1 MNCLKG
7 KIIIVTG
14 AGSGIGRAQVIEFLN
29 RGANV
34 IAGIHHESDIPE
46 LVEEAKSLEGELYPL
61 LLEVTDPRS
70 IAEVVD
76 KTIDKYGRID
86 VLCNT
91 AGGFDNFV
99 TVTDCEEAMWDKVM
113 NLDLKSVYLMSKA
126 VLPQMLKQEKGNIIN
141 MASMASHRATGGG
154 APYCAAKHAVA
165 GLTKRMAY
173 DYGSKGI
180 RVNAIVPGL
189 IPTRM
194 TFSYTDDTTTDAYK
208 TFTAIPAGRLGHD
221 YEIAYATAFL
231 ASDESDYIVGALL
244 PVEGGGL
251 IQ

>member
-1 MNCLKG
+1 MSKLSG
-7 KIIIVTG
+7 KVILVTG
-14 AGSGIGRAQVIEFLN
+14 AGSGIGRAQVIEFLKN
-29 RGANV
+29 DAKV
-34 IAGIHHESDIPE
+34 VAGIHSEKDIAS
-46 LVEEAKSLEGELYPL
+46 LVEEAKSLDGELFPV
-61 LLEVTDPRS
+61 LLEVTDTVS
-70 IAEVVD
+70 IAAYVKEAIN
-76 KTIDKYGRID
+76 KFGRID

-91 AGGFDNFV
+91 AGGFDHFV
-99 TVTDCEEAMWDKVM
+99 NLLDCDEDQWDRVM
-113 NLDLKSVYLMSKA
+113 NLDLKSVYLMSRA
-126 VLPQMLKQEKGNIIN
+126 VLPQMLKQGKGNIIN

-154 APYCAAKHAVA
+154 TPYCAAKHAVA

-173 DYGSKGI
+173 DYGPKGI
-180 RVNAIVPGL
+180 RVNGIVPGL

-208 TFTAIPAGRLGHD
+208 AFTAIPAGRLGHD
-221 YEIAYATAFL
+221 YEIAYATVFL